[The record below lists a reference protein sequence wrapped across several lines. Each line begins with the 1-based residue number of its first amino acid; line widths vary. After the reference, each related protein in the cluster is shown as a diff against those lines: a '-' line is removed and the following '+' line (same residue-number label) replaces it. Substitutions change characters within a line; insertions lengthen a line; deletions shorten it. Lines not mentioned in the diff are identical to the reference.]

1 MEFAGLAALA
11 GFPAIVG
18 TIVGTQAVSPL
29 WIAVCF
35 GVGAGAILQV
45 IIEVGA
51 LIARSSGPGQWLS
64 PPVAAG
70 VTAGLVVMYATA
82 LLV

>member
-1 MEFAGLAALA
+1 
-11 GFPAIVG
+11 
-18 TIVGTQAVSPL
+18 
-29 WIAVCF
+29 
-35 GVGAGAILQV
+35 V

-51 LIARSSGPGQWLS
+51 LILRRSGPGQWLS

-70 VTAGLVVMYATA
+70 VSTGLGIMYVTA